1 MIICPAASAVPAS
14 ADAIELA
21 LFDDP
26 LMRLG
31 STFNL
36 ILKVVAFGRQKL
48 RDLISAAGAGAER
61 ARGVIDRL
69 TDLEFVAGHGSP
81 RCHVDRIRRPATAL
95 SVCPDRCPAPPHK
108 GSLAEAALAPD

>member
-69 TDLEFVAGHGSP
+69 TDLEFVAGHGSL
-81 RCHVDRIRRPATAL
+81 RCHVDRIRL
-95 SVCPDRCPAPPHK
+95 SVCPDRCPALPHK